1 MPESIQKTHFNMRQ
15 PVDEMLPDV
24 WFHDFFLFL
33 KQHSAVPTNFFMSK
47 LWSHESTALKS
58 FLAKVSHWCTASFAH
73 TISSISHNFHL
84 ISGFAWSSTQEKK
97 MKMKSSRHFLSEWS
111 CLKND
116 IDACLIYEKKDKKK
130 DTDWKVELMAGS
142 HIRIFF
148 YLLEL
153 LMMNLDL

>member
-1 MPESIQKTHFNMRQ
+1 MRGVVSPSNKFYIFP
-15 PVDEMLPDV
+15 PVRVNSKNTFQYETTCRRNPPWCMIS
-24 WFHDFFLFL
+24 WFFLFL
-33 KQHSAVPTNFFMSK
+33 KQHSAVPTNFFMSKK

-116 IDACLIYEKKDKKK
+116 IDACLIYEKKIRKKILI
-130 DTDWKVELMAGS
+130 ERS
-142 HIRIFF
+142 
-148 YLLEL
+148 
-153 LMMNLDL
+153 N

>member
-1 MPESIQKTHFNMRQ
+1 MIS
-15 PVDEMLPDV
+15 
-24 WFHDFFLFL
+24 WSFLVL
-33 KQHSAVPTNFFMSK
+33 KQHSAVPTKFFMSK
-47 LWSHESTALKS
+47 LWSLESTALKS

-84 ISGFAWSSTQEKK
+84 ISGFAWCSTKEKK

-116 IDACLIYEKKDKKK
+116 NRCLLDLWKKRKKK
-130 DTDWKVELMAGS
+130 DIDWKIELMAGS